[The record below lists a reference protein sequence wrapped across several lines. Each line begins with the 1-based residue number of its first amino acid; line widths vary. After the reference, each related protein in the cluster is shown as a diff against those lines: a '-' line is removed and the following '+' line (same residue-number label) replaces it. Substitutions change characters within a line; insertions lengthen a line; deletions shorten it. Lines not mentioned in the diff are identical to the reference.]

1 MHEYAQQCSMKI
13 HANLIVLQEEMTK
26 QSNSNMDESA
36 FVALAGLKQV
46 NSLFIT
52 KSVNCFYENV
62 SYSQKV
68 RDLLHPSFDY
78 GSFDDKLS
86 KPKLNETNSQTQD
99 ESNTTLNQFNSE
111 A

>member
-1 MHEYAQQCSMKI
+1 MFK
-13 HANLIVLQEEMTK
+13 K
-26 QSNSNMDESA
+26 
-36 FVALAGLKQV
+36 
-46 NSLFIT
+46 
-52 KSVNCFYENV
+52 NV

-86 KPKLNETNSQTQD
+86 KPKLDESNSQN

-111 A
+111 T